1 MGPAKPAAESQ
12 MRALDAGDLSPKT
25 GLGLVDP
32 FADDAEVFFPSVW
45 RGKGQGSG
53 DRDGL

>member
-1 MGPAKPAAESQ
+1 MRRAKPVAESH